1 MLRLLAWLVSHEQT
15 NHQNKPYQPNEAKP
29 NERAAIQVER
39 GTNLTEY

>member
-1 MLRLLAWLVSHEQT
+1 MLRAARLACQSRT
-15 NHQNKPYQPNEAKP
+15 KPITRTNEAKP